1 MLLTGGGTAGH
12 INPAIAIA
20 ETIRLNDPEA
30 VIEFVGIKGGKEN
43 DLIPRA
49 GYRLHHVRSQGI
61 RRSLSPSN
69 IKAIWLALT
78 SPYAK
83 DTRKI
88 LDDFRPDIVIGTG
101 GYACWPIM
109 AAAARRGIPTAVHES
124 NALPGLAVRRL
135 QGKVDRIW
143 TNFEVTRESL
153 KANAPVVQV
162 GNPLL
167 TDFGGISKQ
176 EARRRLGIPED
187 RFFLLSFGGSLGAE
201 EVNRASLRLMQEVVK
216 NDSRILCLHAAGKRD
231 FAVTDAEFRRLGLDR
246 TENCR
251 LAEYIYDMPL
261 QMAAA
266 DLVISRAGAMTL
278 SELSL
283 LAKAAI
289 LIPSPYV
296 ADNHQF
302 RNAKALADRGA
313 AVLVEEKTL
322 ADGALTEAVRGLVIS
337 HEKRAEMEAEIRG
350 FASPEANR
358 TVWQEICR
366 LFKSKE
372 PKRT

>member
-1 MLLTGGGTAGH
+1 MTGGGTAGH

-30 VIEFVGIKGGKEN
+30 EIAFVGIRGGKEE
-43 DLIPRA
+43 DLVPRA
-49 GYRLHHVRSQGI
+49 GYQLHYVRSQGI

-69 IKAIWLALT
+69 IKALWLALT

-83 DTRKI
+83 DTREI
-88 LDDFRPDIVIGTG
+88 LDRFQPDIVIGTG

-135 QGKVDRIW
+135 QRRVNRVW
-143 TNFEVTRESL
+143 TNFEETKHLL
-153 KANAPVVQV
+153 KPDAPVVHV

-167 TDFGGISKQ
+167 CDFGGISKQ
-176 EARRRLGIPED
+176 EARRRLGIPRD
-187 RFFLLSFGGSLGAE
+187 RFLILSFGGSLGAE
-201 EVNRASLRLMQEVVK
+201 AVNRAAISLMQEVVAK
-216 NDSRILCLHAAGKRD
+216 DPSLLHLHASGKRD
-231 FAVTDAEFRRLGLDR
+231 YKDMRALFSEKGLDMA
-246 TENCR
+246 ENCT
-251 LAEYIYDMPL
+251 LSDYIYDMPL

-266 DLVISRAGAMTL
+266 DLVIARAGAMTL

-283 LAKAAI
+283 LAKPCI

-296 ADNHQF
+296 ADNHQY
-302 RNAKALADRGA
+302 RNAKALSDRGA
-313 AVLVEEKTL
+313 AVLVEEGSL
-322 ADGALTEAVRGLVIS
+322 SEGALTQAVETLLHAREQLP
-337 HEKRAEMEAEIRG
+337 KMEAAIRA

-366 LFKSKE
+366 LIEDSKIAGH
-372 PKRT
+372 R